1 MTEPEA
7 PDGYVT
13 FVARHLATLRTESD
27 RLTGD
32 RGVGD
37 EIYSDVLSAVAA
49 RWRWLELLRTRL
61 HRTAVA
67 DVYLRRTLV
76 ARAKR
81 WRDEQLYPVE
91 VSAAPPR
98 PHWAARI
105 DAVAV
110 PAERWDAA
118 PRDLDRR
125 RRWRRRPDGP
135 PEARPVDVSAVS
147 APPIVPAEPP
157 LVPAAPWPARG
168 AVPWP
173 APGAAPGAA
182 PWPAPGAAPWPAPSG
197 RHHDAGPTARWR
209 TGGRVSLGLRQA
221 AFLSPEHRAPAPI
234 AEAAI
239 AWWHAYEA
247 TRRRRRVGLA
257 AGLVLLFTALT
268 QIAMRH

>member
-1 MTEPEA
+1 MTELVARMEPEA
-7 PDGYVT
+7 PPDYVT
-13 FVARHLATLRTESD
+13 FVGRHIATLRTESD

-32 RGVGD
+32 IGHGE
-37 EIYSDVLSAVAA
+37 EIYAEALSDVAA
-49 RWRWLELLRTRL
+49 RWRWFELLRTRMG
-61 HRTAVA
+61 RPAVA
-67 DVYLRRTLV
+67 DHYLRRTLD

-110 PAERWDAA
+110 PAGRWDAA
-118 PRDLDRR
+118 PRDPDRR

-135 PEARPVDVSAVS
+135 PEARPVDVSAAS
-147 APPIVPAEPP
+147 APPLVPAEPP
-157 LVPAAPWPARG
+157 LVPAAS
-168 AVPWP
+168 
-173 APGAAPGAA
+173 
-182 PWPAPGAAPWPAPSG
+182 WPAPGAAPWPAPSG